1 MIPTRRLF
9 LLLWI
14 WALTG
19 VPAVT
24 LTPVMSLWKL
34 YGAVVF
40 VLLLIDLADLLRA
53 HPLRWSRMVEGAL
66 PVGVWSKVRLEV
78 HNPLRKELLLELF
91 DFHPVSC
98 ETDKM
103 PRSIQL
109 PAQGWTQ
116 LDYQLRPLQRGAF
129 VFPGVQV
136 RLFGLFGLLKRN
148 RRYPLPTRI
157 RVYPD
162 FANVIKYS
170 LLAHDQHQAL
180 MGIRK
185 NRRRGEGM
193 DFQQL
198 REYRLGDSLRQIDW
212 NATSRMLKLISR
224 EYQDERD
231 QRIVFLV
238 DCGRRM
244 RAVDGSLS
252 HFDHTLNAL
261 LLVSYIAIRQGDSV
275 GLMTFGGEQRWL
287 APKKGH
293 HMVNVVL
300 NTVYDLQ
307 PSLQEPDY
315 LECAVRLS
323 KFLKKRAL
331 IVLITNLRDED
342 SDEIQSSLQLLK
354 RRNLILL
361 ASLREA
367 AIDDSLDSEV
377 LGFDDALLHA
387 AGHKFLEYR
396 QKLHEQIR
404 QTGILTIDTVPAQL
418 AVSMANRYLQIKGSG
433 ML

>member
-1 MIPTRRLF
+1 MIPTRRLL
-9 LLLWI
+9 LLLWL
-14 WALTG
+14 WVLTG
-19 VPAVT
+19 IPAT
-24 LTPVMSLWKL
+24 ALPPVMTLWKL
-34 YGAVVF
+34 YGATLLA
-40 VLLLIDLADLLRA
+40 LLLFELADLLRP
-53 HPLRWSRMVEGAL
+53 HPLRWSRLIEGAL
-66 PVGVWSKVRLEV
+66 PVGVWSNVELEV
-78 HNPLRKELLLELF
+78 HNPLHKALALELF
-91 DFHPVSC
+91 DFHPASC
-98 ETDKM
+98 EIEKM
-103 PRSIQL
+103 PLNARL
-109 PAQGWTQ
+109 PAQGWTRTG
-116 LDYQLRPLQRGAF
+116 YRLRPLQRGAYT
-129 VFPGVQV
+129 FPGIQV
-136 RLFGLFGLLKRN
+136 RVFGRFGLLKRN
-148 RRYPLPTRI
+148 RRYPLHTKI

-185 NRRRGEGM
+185 KRRRGEGM
-193 DFQQL
+193 DFKQL
-198 REYRLGDSLRQIDW
+198 REYRVGDSLRQIDW

-244 RAVDGSLS
+244 RALDGSLS

-261 LLVSYIAIRQGDSV
+261 LLVSYIALRQGDSV
-275 GLMTFGGEQRWL
+275 GLLTFGGEQRWL
-287 APKKGH
+287 APKKGKH
-293 HMVNVVL
+293 IVNLML

-307 PSLQEPDY
+307 PGLQEPDY
-315 LECAVRLS
+315 LDAALRLS
-323 KFLKKRAL
+323 SLSTKRAL

-342 SDEIQSSLQLLK
+342 NEEILSSLQLLK

-361 ASLREA
+361 ASLRET

-377 LGFDDALLHA
+377 VGFDDALLHA

-396 QKLHEQIR
+396 EKLHERIR
-404 QTGILTIDTVPAQL
+404 QTGILTIDTSPARL
-418 AVSMANRYLQIKGSG
+418 AVDMANRYLQIKSSG